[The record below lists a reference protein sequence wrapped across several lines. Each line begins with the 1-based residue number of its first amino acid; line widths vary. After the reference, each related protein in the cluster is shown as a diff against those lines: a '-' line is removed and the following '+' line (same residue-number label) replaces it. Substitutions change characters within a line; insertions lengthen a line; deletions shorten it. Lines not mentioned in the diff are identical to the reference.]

1 LFCNLGKRI
10 PKLIKAF
17 EQQLVESI
25 FRVYSDGLFS
35 IVLIGGA
42 NEVVII
48 DSDEGAFSKENVFV
62 ISKLKVT
69 TSGIA
74 YEQLWYS

>member
-1 LFCNLGKRI
+1 LFCNIGKRI
-10 PKLIKAF
+10 PKSMKAF

-42 NEVVII
+42 NKVVII
-48 DSDEGAFSKENVFV
+48 DSDEGAFSKENIV
-62 ISKLKVT
+62 IRSKLQVT
-69 TSGIA
+69 TSDTA
-74 YEQLWYS
+74 YKQLRYS